1 LKLSGRAMR
10 ILHIAAPG
18 PIGGLERVL
27 QLLAQGQAQAGADV
41 HVALVLEPGDEQHP
55 LIASLTAA
63 GVTPHSLVLAGRA
76 YRRERAAVAALC
88 RRLRPQVVHTHGYRA
103 DVVDGPA
110 ARRTG
115 VPIVTTVH
123 GFCGGD
129 WKNRLFEG
137 LQRRAFRRAD
147 AVVVVS
153 RPLEEQLIT
162 SQVPEARIHVVQN
175 AWAEQAPAL
184 DREAARRALG
194 VRGNGFRLGW
204 VGRLS
209 EEKGADVLVEALPHL
224 ADLPLAVSIVG
235 DGRMRE
241 GLRSRLE
248 GLGLNAK
255 VERHGAVPDVGRLFA
270 AFDVFVLSS
279 RTEGTPIVLFEAMAA
294 GVPIVTT
301 AVGGVPDVVSPAE
314 AILVPRE
321 DPEALAAGIR
331 AVYSDPAAALERAQR
346 ARARLAEFN
355 VPQWVAR
362 YDAIY
367 QKLLDREPMLVMV

>member
-1 LKLSGRAMR
+1 MR

-27 QLLAQGQAQAGADV
+27 QLLAQGQTQAGADV
-41 HVALVLEPGDEQHP
+41 HVALVLEPGGEPHP

-63 GVTPHSLVLAGRA
+63 GVTPHMLVLAGRA
-76 YRRERAAVAALC
+76 YRRERAAIAALC
-88 RRLRPQVVHTHGYRA
+88 SQLRPDVVHTHGYRA

-153 RPLEEQLIT
+153 GPLRDQLIKA
-162 SQVPEARIHVVQN
+162 QVPEARIHVARN
-175 AWAEQAPAL
+175 AWAEQPPGEML
-184 DREAARRALG
+184 DRETARRMLG
-194 VRGNGFRLGW
+194 ARGNGFRIGW

-209 EEKGADVLVEALPHL
+209 EEKAPDVLVDALPHL
-224 ADLPLAVSIVG
+224 GDLPVVVSIVG

-241 GLRSRLE
+241 GLRSRLD
-248 GLGLNAK
+248 GLGLNTRVQK
-255 VERHGAVPDVGRLFA
+255 HGAIPDVGRLFA

-279 RTEGTPIVLFEAMAA
+279 RTEGTPMVLFEAMAA

-314 AILVPRE
+314 AILVPSE
-321 DPEALAAGIR
+321 DPAALAAGIR
-331 AVYSDPAAALERAQR
+331 AVYNDPAAALERAQR
-346 ARARLAEFN
+346 ARARLAEFT

-362 YDAIY
+362 YDTIY
-367 QKLLDREPMLVMV
+367 RKLLDRAPTLVTA

>member
-1 LKLSGRAMR
+1 MR

-27 QLLAQGQAQAGADV
+27 QLLAQGQSQAGADV

-55 LIASLTAA
+55 LIASLSAA
-63 GVTPHSLVLAGRA
+63 GVTTHALVLAGRA
-76 YRRERAAVAALC
+76 YRRERAAIAALC
-88 RRLRPQVVHTHGYRA
+88 RRVRPDVVHTHGYRA

-115 VPIVTTVH
+115 VPVVTTVH

-153 RPLEEQLIT
+153 RPLQDQLIK
-162 SQVPEARIHVVQN
+162 SQVPGARIHVVQN
-175 AWAEQAPAL
+175 AWAEHGAAL
-184 DREAARRALG
+184 DRETARRVLG
-194 VRGNGFRLGW
+194 VRSNGFRIGW

-209 EEKGADVLVEALPHL
+209 EEKAPDVLVDALPHL
-224 ADLPLAVSIVG
+224 GDLPVVVSIVG
-235 DGRMRE
+235 EGRMRE
-241 GLRSRLE
+241 GLRSRLD
-248 GLGLNAK
+248 GLGLNARVQK
-255 VERHGAVPDVGRLFA
+255 HGAVPDAGRLFA

-301 AVGGVPDVVSPAE
+301 AVGGVPDVVSAGE
-314 AILVPRE
+314 AILVPSD
-321 DPEALAAGIR
+321 DPAALAGGIR
-331 AVYSDPAAALERAQR
+331 SVYSDPAAAAERARR
-346 ARARLAEFN
+346 AHARLAEFT

-362 YDAIY
+362 YDAVY
-367 QKLLDREPMLVMV
+367 RKLVDRVLAAG

>member
-1 LKLSGRAMR
+1 MR

-27 QLLAQGQAQAGADV
+27 QLLAQGQREAGADV

-63 GVTPHSLVLAGRA
+63 GVTPHTLVLAGRA
-76 YRRERAAVAALC
+76 YRRERAAIAALC
-88 RRLRPQVVHTHGYRA
+88 RQLRPDIVHTHGYRA

-153 RPLEEQLIT
+153 RPLRDQLIE

-175 AWAEQAPAL
+175 AWAEQGPRL
-184 DREAARRALG
+184 DREDARRMIG
-194 VRGNGFRLGW
+194 VRGNGFRIGW

-209 EEKGADVLVEALPHL
+209 EEKAPDVLVDALPHL
-224 ADLPLAVSIVG
+224 DDLTLAVSMVG

-241 GLRSRLE
+241 GLRGRLDA
-248 GLGLNAK
+248 LGLNTR
-255 VERHGAVPDVGRLFA
+255 VQRHGAIPDVGRLFA

-321 DPEALAAGIR
+321 DPAALAEGIR
-331 AVYSDPAAALERAQR
+331 SVYSDPAAAEERAQR
-346 ARARLAEFN
+346 ARARLAEFT

-367 QKLLDREPMLVMV
+367 RKLLDRVRALVAV